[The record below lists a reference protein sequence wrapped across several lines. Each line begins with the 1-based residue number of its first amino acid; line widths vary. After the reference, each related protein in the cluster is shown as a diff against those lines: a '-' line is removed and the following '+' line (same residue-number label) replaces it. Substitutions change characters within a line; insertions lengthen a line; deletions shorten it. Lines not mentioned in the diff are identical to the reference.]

1 MLHCIHAFF
10 VYRAIQLFSLSLLR
24 PVAHPDRVGLL
35 IHSGNPTL
43 KVVRRL
49 ILIGARVDYGTEN
62 GINILEINSLIAHT
76 LRLNE
81 VVVSMCSIFPAAQ
94 SGFQAGHSL
103 DFCGR
108 STGQSPERGS
118 LIRFARGFLASV
130 FIYLFFFLSVPAA
143 RPALH
148 DGRGNL
154 LGCLDLFLFA
164 YIHTRDLVN

>member
-1 MLHCIHAFF
+1 MAICYTVYMLFWCIE
-10 VYRAIQLFSLSLLR
+10 LFSYFLSLLR

-49 ILIGARVDYGTEN
+49 ILIGTRVDYGTEN

-108 STGQSPERGS
+108 STGQSPARGS
-118 LIRFARGFLASV
+118 LIRFARGFWRVYL
-130 FIYLFFFLSVPAA
+130 FIYSFFLSVPAA

-148 DGRGNL
+148 DGKGESSW
-154 LGCLDLFLFA
+154 
-164 YIHTRDLVN
+164 VS